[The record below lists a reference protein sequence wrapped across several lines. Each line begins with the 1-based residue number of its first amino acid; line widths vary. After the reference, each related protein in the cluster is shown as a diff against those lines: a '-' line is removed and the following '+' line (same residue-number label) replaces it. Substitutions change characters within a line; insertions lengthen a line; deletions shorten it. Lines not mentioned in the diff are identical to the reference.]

1 VSVKGVQVLNNVD
14 ARNSGSGVQRW
25 GKGNSAFE
33 ISGSGVEKRVERR
46 SGFEGIEIRIM
57 IAS

>member
-1 VSVKGVQVLNNVD
+1 MFAINFQNLNLPISITLEPGKE
-14 ARNSGSGVQRW
+14 R
-25 GKGNSAFE
+25 KGNSAFG